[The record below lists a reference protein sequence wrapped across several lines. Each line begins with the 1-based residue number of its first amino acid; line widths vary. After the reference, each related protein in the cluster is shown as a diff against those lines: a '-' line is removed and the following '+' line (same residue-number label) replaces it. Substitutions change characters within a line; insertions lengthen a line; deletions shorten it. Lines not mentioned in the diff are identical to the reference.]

1 MSSAGELGE
10 RKIIEIIIEKLEKMP
25 GMIIPFGD
33 DASAVEIGGGNV
45 AVIKTDMLVGKVDVP
60 PGMTPWQAARKAVI
74 MNVSDLAA
82 KGAKPI
88 AVLVSLGLPSDYKT
102 TNIEQIG
109 LGLNAGAREYGAYVI
124 GGDTSEAS
132 DLTISCMMFGVARKK
147 ELILRSGAKPGDIL
161 AVTNWFGKTAAG
173 LKIILEGLRVP
184 EQLEKELT
192 QSVFMPK
199 ARLNEGISLANSQTA
214 TAAIDS
220 SDGLALCLHELSK
233 RSNVGFVLDTVPIA
247 PEVKQFAELFQLDPN
262 ELALYGGEEY
272 ELVVTIK
279 PGKWQ
284 KARAAVKKAGGELI
298 KIGYATDERQIILKT
313 ERGEI
318 SIDARGWEHFKR

>member
-102 TNIEQIG
+102 NNIEQIG

-147 ELILRSGAKPGDIL
+147 ELTLRSGAKPGDIL

>member
-1 MSSAGELGE
+1 MLFAGELGE

-25 GMIIPFGD
+25 GMILPFGD
-33 DASAVEIGGGNV
+33 DASAVEIGGDNV
-45 AVIKTDMLVGKVDVP
+45 AIIKTDMLVGKVDVP
-60 PGMTPWQAARKAVI
+60 PGMTPWHAGRKAVV

-88 AVLVSLGLPSDYKT
+88 AILVALGFPSDYKIT
-102 TNIEQIG
+102 DIEQIG

-132 DLTISCMMFGVARKK
+132 DLIISCMVFGVARKK

-173 LKIILEGLRVP
+173 LKIILEGLSVP

-199 ARLNEGISLANSQTA
+199 ARLNEGISLANSQA
-214 TAAIDS
+214 ASAAIDS
-220 SDGLALCLHELSK
+220 SDGLAICLHELSK
-233 RSNVGFVLDTVPIA
+233 RSNVGFVLETVPIA
-247 PEVKQFAELFQLDPN
+247 PEVKRFAEFFQFN
-262 ELALYGGEEY
+262 SRELALYGGEEY

-284 KARAAVKKAGGELI
+284 QAKEAVKKAGGDLI
-298 KIGYATDERQIILKT
+298 KIGYATDERRIILKT
-313 ERGEI
+313 EKEEI

>member
-25 GMIIPFGD
+25 GMILPFGD

-102 TNIEQIG
+102 NNIEQIG

-247 PEVKQFAELFQLDPN
+247 PEVKQFAELFQLDAN